1 MASGIPY
8 IASAI
13 LMALSTLI
21 ILPYVRP
28 KPVPA
33 P

>member
-8 IASAI
+8 IASGV
-13 LMALSTLI
+13 LMALSALV
-21 ILPYVRP
+21 ILPFVRP
-28 KPVPA
+28 KPAPA